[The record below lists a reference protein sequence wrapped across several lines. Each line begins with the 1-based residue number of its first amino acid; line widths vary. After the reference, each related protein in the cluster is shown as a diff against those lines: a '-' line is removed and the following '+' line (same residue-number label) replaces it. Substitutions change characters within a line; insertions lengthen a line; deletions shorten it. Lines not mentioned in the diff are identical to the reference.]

1 MEERNYRINWL
12 GLFIKVIVFVVVV
25 LLAIWLVSKIIR
37 RDKGLSFE
45 ENNKLF
51 QEASVEYFK
60 KNLPEEGKI
69 ETVTLKQL
77 INWDYIKQ
85 LKTNKKACDSKK
97 SNSKI
102 ELIDNYYSIKTELIC
117 GNESETTYIKLGN
130 EECTNCDVKVEGLEI
145 NKKEETKQETP
156 IQEPTSNSKGEIST
170 NTNVNN
176 NIEPSEPAQIILYEY
191 VKEVDEYSDWYE
203 GKVTGKN
210 IENSTKEE
218 SYSKFCK
225 RTNMKKCITDKTE
238 NASNYTGYKKVSTWK
253 ETIDIYRYKITIV
266 EYKYTNLDYLEGYTK
281 TGKTKIA
288 E

>member
-12 GLFIKVIVFVVVV
+12 GLFIKVTIFVVVV

-60 KNLPEEGKI
+60 NNLPEEG
-69 ETVTLKQL
+69 ETEKVTLKQL
-77 INWDYIKQ
+77 ITWDYIKE
-85 LKTNKKACDSKK
+85 LKVNKKTCDSKN

-117 GNESETTYIKLGN
+117 GKESETTYIKLGN
-130 EECTNCDVKVEGLEI
+130 KECTNCDVRIEGLKI
-145 NKKEETKQETP
+145 NKKEEVQVEQP
-156 IQEPTSNSKGEIST
+156 IQEPTSNSKGDVST
-170 NTNVNN
+170 NNNVSNN
-176 NIEPSEPAQIILYEY
+176 AESNQPTQIILYEY

-225 RTNMKKCITDKTE
+225 RTNLNKCITDKTE
-238 NASNYTGYKKVSTWK
+238 NASNYLGYKRVSTWS
-253 ETIDIYRYKITIV
+253 ETIDIYRYKITV
-266 EYKYTNLDYLEGYTK
+266 AEYKYTNLDSLEGYTK